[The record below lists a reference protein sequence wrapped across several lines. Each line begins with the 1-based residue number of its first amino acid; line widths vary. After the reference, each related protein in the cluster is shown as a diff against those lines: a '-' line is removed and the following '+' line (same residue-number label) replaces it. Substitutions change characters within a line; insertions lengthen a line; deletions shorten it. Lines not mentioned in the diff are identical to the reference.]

1 MGVKGEEEDQDKIT
15 GLDDEQGTANLQK
28 KLNVEKHGAIGVL
41 DLPEE
46 WTENLNK
53 KSSKISTK

>member
-28 KLNVEKHGAIGVL
+28 KLNVEKNGAIGVL